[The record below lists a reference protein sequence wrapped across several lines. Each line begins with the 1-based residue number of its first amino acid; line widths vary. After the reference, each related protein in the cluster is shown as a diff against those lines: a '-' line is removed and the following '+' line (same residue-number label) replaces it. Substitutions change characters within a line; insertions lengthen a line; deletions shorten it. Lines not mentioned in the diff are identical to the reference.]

1 MAQSD
6 SILQPAR
13 GGKCSCVVVT
23 RRNMAKFKTD
33 IETDRAKDEMRSI
46 EVEIDFTPNALS
58 SILYRQGN
66 THILCCVTKEARLP
80 GWFPRDAT
88 KGWVHA
94 EYSLLP
100 GSTDSRFR
108 RERRGAKGRTQ
119 EIERLVA
126 RSLRGAIDLEALGPI
141 ALTVDCDVLNADG
154 GTRCAS
160 ITAANL
166 ALRIAVRRL
175 IASGDCLPIELRPSR
190 EERENG
196 WTAPQ
201 LSKTEARNHENKVI
215 PSNLSAISVG
225 LMGDDVFL
233 DLDYVLDSNADV
245 DMNVVGT
252 ADGKFVE
259 VQGTGEESTFSYD
272 ELQALLDMSRIG
284 LAQLAEMQIAV
295 LEDIE

>member
-1 MAQSD
+1 MAQWY

-13 GGKCSCVVVT
+13 EGKCSCVVVT

-46 EVEIDFTPNALS
+46 DVEIDFTPNALA

-119 EIERLVA
+119 EIERMVA

-215 PSNLSAISVG
+215 PSDLSAISVG
-225 LMGDDVFL
+225 LIGDDVFL

>member
-1 MAQSD
+1 
-6 SILQPAR
+6 
-13 GGKCSCVVVT
+13 
-23 RRNMAKFKTD
+23 MAKFKTG
-33 IETDRAKDEMRSI
+33 IETDRAKDEMRNI
-46 EVEIDFTPNALS
+46 EVEIDFTPNALA

-126 RSLRGAIDLEALGPI
+126 RSLRGAIDLEALGPL

-160 ITAANL
+160 ITASNI
-166 ALRIAVRRL
+166 ALRLAVRRL
-175 IASGDCLPIELRPSR
+175 IASGECLPADLRPSR
-190 EERENG
+190 EDRENG
-196 WTAPQ
+196 WNPPQ
-201 LSKTEARNHENKVI
+201 LSDTEARNHENKVI
-215 PSNLSAISVG
+215 PNDLSAISVG
-225 LMGDDVFL
+225 LIGDDVYL
-233 DLDYVLDSNADV
+233 DLDYILDSNADV

-252 ADGKFVE
+252 SDGKFVE

-284 LAQLAEMQIAV
+284 LAQLAEMQAAV
-295 LEDIE
+295 LDDIE

>member
-1 MAQSD
+1 
-6 SILQPAR
+6 
-13 GGKCSCVVVT
+13 
-23 RRNMAKFKTD
+23 MAKFKTD
-33 IETDRAKDEMRSI
+33 IETDREKNEMRNI
-46 EVEIDFTPNALS
+46 EVEIDFTPNALA

-119 EIERLVA
+119 EIERLIA

-160 ITAANL
+160 ITAANI
-166 ALRIAVRRL
+166 ALRLAVRRL
-175 IASGDCLPIELRPSR
+175 IASGDCLPIDLRPSR
-190 EERENG
+190 EERDNG
-196 WTAPQ
+196 WTPPQ
-201 LSKTEARNHENKVI
+201 LSDTEASNHENKVL
-215 PSNLSAISVG
+215 PHDLSAISVG
-225 LMGDDVFL
+225 LIGENVYM
-233 DLDYVLDSNADV
+233 DLDYILDSNADV

-252 ADGKFVE
+252 SDGKFVE

-272 ELQALLDMSRIG
+272 ELQALLDMAREG
-284 LAQLAEMQIAV
+284 LANLAEMQAAV
-295 LEDIE
+295 LDDIV

>member
-1 MAQSD
+1 
-6 SILQPAR
+6 
-13 GGKCSCVVVT
+13 
-23 RRNMAKFKTD
+23 MAKFKTNL
-33 IETDRAKDEMRSI
+33 ETNRPKDEMRNI

-160 ITAANL
+160 ITAANI
-166 ALRIAVRRL
+166 ALRLAIRRL
-175 IASGDCLPIELRPSR
+175 IASGDCLPIDLRPTR
-190 EERENG
+190 EDRDNG
-196 WTAPQ
+196 WIPPKLTDV
-201 LSKTEARNHENKVI
+201 EAKNHENKVI
-215 PSNLSAISVG
+215 PHDLSAISVG
-225 LMGDDVFL
+225 LVDQDVYL
-233 DLDYVLDSNADV
+233 DLDYILDSNADV

-272 ELQALLDMSRIG
+272 EFQSLLNMARRG
-284 LAQLAEMQIAV
+284 LEQLAEVQAAV
-295 LEDIE
+295 LDGIL